1 MDAWHCPTIRKPSGF
16 HVKIAKVTPF
26 LVAAKPSSD
35 GWSEGQITIFVKL
48 ETDTGLVGWG
58 EAYALAHRQ
67 RAICEII
74 RALGEALTQMA
85 EATPRGFLH
94 HLGKPMDSKHPGID
108 YSSAVSAI
116 EIALW
121 DLLGKSA
128 GLPLHAL
135 LGGAITEKVPVY
147 ANAWDRPVQSPEAVA
162 TRCAMMRSEGYR
174 AVKIYPLRRS
184 TLAEAEACVR
194 LTREAVG
201 PDVDLMLDFAIQK
214 DPRHALRAARLF
226 EPYNPY
232 WIEEPVAGDDLDA
245 LAEFRANTVSRV
257 TTGERQSGL
266 RHYRNVLMA
275 RAADVLN
282 PDIAG
287 AGGILEML
295 EIGAMADAH
304 SVKISP
310 HSWNSTT
317 VAFHA
322 MLHVCAVMRNALYAE
337 LYYDYLELGAEL
349 AECGYVI
356 EDGFASLP
364 RKPGLGVEMNEEA
377 LLALA
382 P

>member
-1 MDAWHCPTIRKPSGF
+1 M
-16 HVKIAKVTPF
+16 KIVNVTPF
-26 LVAAKPSSD
+26 LVGPRSTSD
-35 GWSEGQITIFVKL
+35 GWSMGKIVIFVKL

-67 RAICEII
+67 RAIYEII
-74 RALGEALTQMA
+74 IAKGEALKQMDD
-85 EATPRGFLH
+85 ATPRAFLH
-94 HLGKPMDSKHPGID
+94 HIANPMDSKHPGID

-121 DLLGKSA
+121 DLLGKAA
-128 GLPLHAL
+128 GLPVHAL
-135 LGGAITEKVPVY
+135 LGGAIVDRVPLY
-147 ANAWDRPVQSPEAVA
+147 ANAWDEPVQTPEAVA
-162 TRCAMMRSEGYR
+162 ERCAMMRAQGYH

-184 TLAEAEACVR
+184 TLAEAEACLR

-201 PDVDLMLDFAIQK
+201 PDVDIMLDFAVQK
-214 DPRHALRAARLF
+214 DPRHALRAAHLF
-226 EPYNPY
+226 EPYHPY

-245 LAEFRANTVSRV
+245 LAEFRANTVSRI
-257 TTGERQSGL
+257 TTGERQSGI
-266 RHYRNVLMA
+266 RHYRDVLQR

-317 VAFHA
+317 VAFLA
-322 MLHVCAVMRNALYAE
+322 MLHVCAVMRNATHAE
-337 LYYDYLELGAEL
+337 LYYDYLELGAEI
-349 AECGYVI
+349 ADCDYVI
-356 EDGFASLP
+356 EDGYASLP
-364 RKPGLGVEMNEEA
+364 RKPGLGVEMNENV
-377 LLALA
+377 LVSMA

>member
-1 MDAWHCPTIRKPSGF
+1 MRI
-16 HVKIAKVTPF
+16 INVTPY
-26 LVAAKPSSD
+26 LVGPRPSSD
-35 GWSEGQITIFVKL
+35 GWSMGQIVIFVKL

-74 RALGEALTQMA
+74 TSKGEALKQMTD
-85 EATPRGFLH
+85 ATPRAFLH
-94 HLGKPMDSKHPGID
+94 HIAKPMDSKHPGID

-128 GLPLHAL
+128 GLPVHAL
-135 LGGAITEKVPVY
+135 LGGAIVDKVLLY
-147 ANAWDRPVQSPEAVA
+147 ANAWDEPVQTARAVA
-162 TRCAMMRSEGYR
+162 DRCSMMKSQGYH
-174 AVKIYPLRRS
+174 AVKSYPLRRS
-184 TLAEAEACVR
+184 TLAEAEDCLR

-201 PDVDLMLDFAIQK
+201 PDVDIMLDFSVQK

-226 EPYNPY
+226 EPYHPY

-245 LAEFRANTVSRV
+245 LAEFRASTVCRV
-257 TTGERQSGL
+257 TTGERQSGI
-266 RHYRNVLMA
+266 RHYREVLQR

-304 SVKISP
+304 SVRISP

-317 VAFHA
+317 VAFVA
-322 MLHVCAVMRNALYAE
+322 MLHVWAVMRNVTHAE
-337 LYYDYLELGAEL
+337 LYYDYLELGAEI
-349 AECGYVI
+349 ADCDYVI
-356 EDGFASLP
+356 EDGHASLP
-364 RKPGLGVEMNEEA
+364 RKPGLGVEMNEDA
-377 LLALA
+377 LVSLA

>member
-1 MDAWHCPTIRKPSGF
+1 M
-16 HVKIAKVTPF
+16 KIANVTPF
-26 LVAAKPSSD
+26 LVAPKPSSD
-35 GWSEGQITIFVKL
+35 GWSLGQTVIFVKL

-67 RAICEII
+67 PAIRDIVL
-74 RALGEALTQMA
+74 ALGEAVKQMDST
-85 EATPRGFLH
+85 TPRGFLH
-94 HLGKPMDSKHPGID
+94 RIARPMESKHPGID
-108 YSSAVSAI
+108 YASAVSAI

-121 DLLGKSA
+121 DLLGKAA

-135 LGGAITEKVPVY
+135 LGGALIDQVPVY
-147 ANAWDRPVQSPEAVA
+147 ANAWDQPVQSPQAVA
-162 TRCAMMRSEGYR
+162 QRCAMMREEGYR
-174 AVKIYPLRRS
+174 AVKIYPLRRD
-184 TLAEAEACVR
+184 TLEEAEACVR

-201 PDVDLMLDFAIQK
+201 PDVDILLDFAVQK
-214 DPRHALRAARLF
+214 DRRHALRAARLF

-232 WIEEPVAGDDLDA
+232 WIEEPVAGDDLA
-245 LAEFRANTVSRV
+245 SMAEFRAATTTRI
-257 TTGERQSGL
+257 TTGERQAGL
-266 RHYRNVLMA
+266 RHYRSVLTA

-304 SVKISP
+304 GVKISP

-317 VAFHA
+317 VAFLA
-322 MLHVCAVMRNALYAE
+322 MLHVCAVMPNATYAE
-337 LYYDYLELGAEL
+337 LYYDYLELGAEFAACDYAM
-349 AECGYVI
+349 AE
-356 EDGFASLP
+356 GFASLP
-364 RKPGLGVEMNEEA
+364 QKPGLGVEMNEAA

>member
-1 MDAWHCPTIRKPSGF
+1 MKVTS
-16 HVKIAKVTPF
+16 VTPF
-26 LVAAKPSSD
+26 LVGPRPSVD
-35 GWSEGQITIFVKL
+35 GWSEGQIVIFVKL
-48 ETDTGLVGWG
+48 ETDTGLFGWG
-58 EAYALAHRQ
+58 EAYALDSRQ
-67 RAICEII
+67 GAICEII
-74 RALGEALTQMA
+74 LALGDALKQLTK
-85 EATPRGFLH
+85 ATPRAFLH
-94 HLGKPMDSKHPGID
+94 HIAKPMDSKHPGID

-121 DLLGKSA
+121 DLLGKSM
-128 GLPLHAL
+128 GQPVHEL
-135 LGGAITEKVPVY
+135 LGGAIVDKIPVY
-147 ANAWDRPVQSPEAVA
+147 ANAWDHPVQTAEAVA
-162 TRCAMMRSEGYR
+162 ERCAMMHAEGYG

-184 TLAEAEACVR
+184 TLAEAVACVR

-201 PDVDLMLDFAIQK
+201 PNVDIMLDFSVQK

-226 EPYNPY
+226 EPFNPY

-245 LAEFRANTVSRV
+245 MAEFRVNTNCRV
-257 TTGERQSGL
+257 TTGERQSGI
-266 RHYRNVLMA
+266 RHYRTVLMK

-317 VAFHA
+317 VAFLA
-322 MLHVCAVMRNALYAE
+322 MLHTCAVMRNAIYAE
-337 LYYDYLELGAEL
+337 LYYDYLELGA
-349 AECGYVI
+349 AFAKCDYVI
-356 EDGFASLP
+356 EDGYASLP
-364 RKPGLGVEMNEEA
+364 QKPGLGVTMNEDA
-377 LLALA
+377 LRSLA